1 MDTTKK
7 PRVQH
12 DTIHKV
18 KGLTFDNVIVDLSTY
33 YPEPRNFEPIR
44 LAYVA
49 YSRGRTDCW
58 TIGSSGPYSLAKIQ
72 ENWREILEL

>member
-18 KGLTFDNVIVDLSTY
+18 KGLTFDNIIVDLSTY
-33 YPEPRNFEPIR
+33 YPETRGFESTR

-49 YSRGRTDCW
+49 YSRGKIDCW

-72 ENWREILEL
+72 NNWREILEL